1 VQAILNRIVRIG
13 HWAFLFALLLML
25 GACAQSDEKV
35 EELAAAD
42 TPDLEQT
49 VAAQVEMTVSAIAA
63 KATEPVPTPTASPT
77 IPPTATQTSTPEPV
91 FLSVSAP
98 TNCRIG
104 PGNRYERAGT
114 LLIEATAQVI
124 AKSSTADFWYI
135 VNPDRSDEYCWLWG
149 KYASVAGDEQVLPVF
164 TPPPSPTPSPAFNMS
179 LESFHSCGSTD
190 YVVLKIHN
198 PTQITYMTAQRTL
211 LDTET
216 GETLYGPAL
225 DRHPFAPRP
234 RDCPPGHK
242 NEIYPDRVA
251 YIYIPLKAWES
262 GHGMRATIMI
272 CTQDYLGG
280 DCWVQALN
288 FTMPG
293 L

>member
-1 VQAILNRIVRIG
+1 M
-13 HWAFLFALLLML
+13 LLLL
-25 GACAQSDEKV
+25 AACAQPGEPV
-35 EELAAAD
+35 EESSSVEG
-42 TPDLEQT
+42 PDLART
-49 VAAQVEMTVSAIAA
+49 VAVQVQMTVSAIAA
-63 KATEPVPTPTASPT
+63 KATEPVPTPVPSPT
-77 IPPTATQTSTPEPV
+77 PSPTATHTSTPEPV
-91 FLSVSAP
+91 FVSVSAP

-104 PGNRYERAGT
+104 PGNRYERTGT
-114 LLIEATAQVI
+114 LLIDTTAQVI
-124 AKSSTADFWYI
+124 AKSSTPNFWYI
-135 VNPDRSDEYCWLWG
+135 VNPDRLDEYCWLWG
-149 KYASVAGDEQVLPVF
+149 EYASVVGDEQVLPVF

-211 LDTET
+211 VDTKT

-234 RDCPPGHK
+234 RDCPPGHN
-242 NEIYPDRVA
+242 NEVYPDRVA
-251 YIYIPLKAWES
+251 YIYVPLKAWES
-262 GHGMRATIMI
+262 GHRMRATIMV
-272 CTQDYLGG
+272 CTEDYLGG
-280 DCWVQALN
+280 DCWVQALD

>member
-1 VQAILNRIVRIG
+1 VLAILRGMVRQS
-13 HWAFLFALLLML
+13 HWIFLALLLVL
-25 GACAQSDEKV
+25 GACAPSVDKADD
-35 EELAAAD
+35 LAAAD
-42 TPDLEQT
+42 TPDLERT
-49 VAAQVEMTVSAIAA
+49 VAVRVEMTVSAIEA
-63 KATEPVPTPTASPT
+63 KVTEPVPTPTASPT
-77 IPPTATQTSTPEPV
+77 ISPTATKTSTPEPV

-104 PGNRYERAGT
+104 PGNRYERTGT

-124 AKSSTADFWYI
+124 AKSSTLNFWYI
-135 VNPDRSDEYCWLWG
+135 VNPDHPDQYCWLWG
-149 KYASVAGDEQVLPVF
+149 KYASVVGNEEVLPVY

-179 LESFHSCGSTD
+179 LETFHNCGSTD

-211 LDTET
+211 VDTET
-216 GETLYGPAL
+216 GKTLYGPAL

-234 RDCPPGHK
+234 HDCPPGHE
-242 NEIYPDRVA
+242 NEIYPDHVA
-251 YIYIPLKAWES
+251 YIYVPLKEWES

-272 CTQDYLGG
+272 CTEDYLGG
-280 DCWVQALN
+280 DCWVQALI

>member
-1 VQAILNRIVRIG
+1 MLAILRGTVRQS
-13 HWAFLFALLLML
+13 HWSFLTLLLVL
-25 GACAQSDEKV
+25 GACAPSDEKV

-42 TPDLEQT
+42 TPDLERT
-49 VAAQVEMTVSAIAA
+49 VAARVEMTVSAIAA

-104 PGNRYERAGT
+104 PGNRYERTGT

-124 AKSSTADFWYI
+124 AKSSSVDFWYI
-135 VNPDRSDEYCWLWG
+135 VNPDHPDEYCWLWG

-179 LESFHSCGSTD
+179 LESFHNCGSTN

-211 LDTET
+211 LDTKT

-234 RDCPPGHK
+234 HDCPPGHE

-251 YIYIPLKAWES
+251 YIYVPLKAWES
-262 GHGMRATIMI
+262 GHGMRAIIMV
-272 CTQDYLGG
+272 CTEDYLGG
-280 DCWVQALN
+280 DCWVQALD

>member
-1 VQAILNRIVRIG
+1 MLAILRGVVRQS
-13 HWAFLFALLLML
+13 HWVFLALLLVL
-25 GACAQSDEKV
+25 GACAPATEQV
-35 EELAAAD
+35 EESIAAD
-42 TPDLEQT
+42 APDLERT
-49 VAAQVEMTVSAIAA
+49 VAARVEMTVSAIEA
-63 KATEPVPTPTASPT
+63 KVTEPAPTPTASPT

-104 PGNRYERAGT
+104 PGNRYERTGT

-124 AKSSTADFWYI
+124 AKSSTENFWYI
-135 VNPDRSDEYCWLWG
+135 VNPDRPDENCWLWG

-179 LESFHSCGSTD
+179 LESFWSCGATD

-198 PTQITYMTAQRTL
+198 PTKITYMTAQRTL
-211 LDTET
+211 VDTET
-216 GETLYGPAL
+216 RKTLYGPAL

-234 RDCPPGHK
+234 RDCPPGHE

-251 YIYIPLKAWES
+251 YIYVPLKGAES
-262 GHGMRATIMI
+262 GNGMRAIIMV
-272 CTQDYLGG
+272 CTEDYLGG
-280 DCWVQALN
+280 DCWVQALD